1 MFDQERSTTHMFEYM
16 SSENISLRIQPR
28 IRILKVEIRDEF
40 VTHRNASSFLELVCH
55 QRRVADRV
63 VSE

>member
-1 MFDQERSTTHMFEYM
+1 MFEYM